1 MSQEFQ
7 LALRGGKNVTEAAIA
22 EYQRVRARAATVGV
36 SLADKERAHIEE
48 KSAKLDELAR
58 QLDAKYYK
66 SVAKE
71 HTEMTN
77 LNDRIEEYQF
87 LARRQY
93 KTMYQKIANDFS
105 TPRPKRQEQIRQLNE
120 RYEAAVHPD
129 DEYSSM
135 IQGATSIGSLQN
147 MVEQM
152 LGGDF
157 VGRPGSHGHAL
168 VVRDGTG
175 MKPHRREFRW

>member
-7 LALRGGKNVTEAAIA
+7 LALRGGKNVSKATIA
-22 EYQRVRARAATVGV
+22 DYQRVRARAAAVGEA
-36 SLADKERAHIEE
+36 LAEKERAHLEA
-48 KSAKLDELAR
+48 KSAKLDELSR
-58 QLDAKYYK
+58 KLDAKYYN

-71 HTEMTN
+71 HMEMTQ
-77 LNDRIEEYQF
+77 LNDKIEEYQF

-93 KTMYQKIANDFS
+93 KTMYQKIANDF
-105 TPRPKRQEQIRQLNE
+105 TMPRAQRHEQIQQLNE
-120 RYEAAVHPD
+120 RYEAAVHPN

-135 IQGATSIGSLQN
+135 IQGATSIGSLQH

-157 VGRPGSHGHAL
+157 VGTPGSHGHAL
-168 VVRDGTG
+168 VVRNGTG
-175 MKPHRREFRW
+175 MKPYRREFRW